1 VRLSKTDE
9 VGCASKFNT
18 YGPTQNGFQRGRG
31 YALAGVSRYVVS
43 GCLIAQW
50 NMSALSLGVFTRDKL
65 GLYLKNVIELEGIH
79 FR

>member
-1 VRLSKTDE
+1 MRTVSEWFKE
-9 VGCASKFNT
+9 
-18 YGPTQNGFQRGRG
+18 GRARTPG
-31 YALAGVSRYVVS
+31 GGDMDLQEFHVVS

-50 NMSALSLGVFTRDKL
+50 NMSAVSLGVFTRDKL